1 MSLYR
6 NKYRVES
13 NRLQFWD
20 YSATGSYF
28 LTVCVE
34 NRMQILG
41 RIENGKIILSD
52 AGNVVSEYFLEL
64 PTYHK
69 RVILDEW
76 VIMPNHFHCIITLG
90 DYNFDNGFSV
100 VGGDDIDVDKIH
112 EFYLRL
118 HQRIQN
124 PNEND
129 IEQYRKLRRKM
140 LIPKIMGKFKMQ
152 TSKQINILR
161 NTPGTKT
168 WQHDYHDHIIRN
180 DTEYQRIK
188 IYIRN
193 NPLNWKNDTF
203 LV

>member
-1 MSLYR
+1 M
-6 NKYRVES
+6 
-13 NRLQFWD
+13 
-20 YSATGSYF
+20 
-28 LTVCVE
+28 
-34 NRMQILG
+34 
-41 RIENGKIILSD
+41 ILSD
-52 AGNVVSEYFLEL
+52 AGNVVSEYLLEL

-69 RVILDEW
+69 RIILDEW

-100 VGGDDIDVDKIH
+100 IGGDDVDVDKIH
-112 EFYLRL
+112 EFYL

-129 IEQYRKLRRKM
+129 IKQYRKLRRKM

-180 DTEYQRIK
+180 DTEYQHIK
-188 IYIRN
+188 TYIRN
-193 NPLNWKNDTF
+193 NPLNWKDDTF

>member
-41 RIENGKIILSD
+41 GIENGKMILSN
-52 AGNVVSEYFLEL
+52 AGNVVSAYLLEL

-100 VGGDDIDVDKIH
+100 VGGDDV
-112 EFYLRL
+112 
-118 HQRIQN
+118 
-124 PNEND
+124 
-129 IEQYRKLRRKM
+129 
-140 LIPKIMGKFKMQ
+140 
-152 TSKQINILR
+152 
-161 NTPGTKT
+161 
-168 WQHDYHDHIIRN
+168 
-180 DTEYQRIK
+180 
-188 IYIRN
+188 
-193 NPLNWKNDTF
+193 
-203 LV
+203 V